1 VFVVNSPLTSRNSSA
16 NFTLVQSDV
25 SECENIV
32 PYGRNGK
39 IKGKILL
46 SNSVNL
52 QRLKADI

>member
-1 VFVVNSPLTSRNSSA
+1 MNSPLTSRNSSA
-16 NFTLVQSDV
+16 NFTLVQSYT
-25 SECENIV
+25 SEYENII